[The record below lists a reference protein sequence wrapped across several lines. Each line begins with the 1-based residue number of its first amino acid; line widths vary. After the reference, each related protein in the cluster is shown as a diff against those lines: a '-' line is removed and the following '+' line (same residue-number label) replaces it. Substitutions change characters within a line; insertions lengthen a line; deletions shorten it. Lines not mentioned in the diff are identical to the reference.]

1 MIMKNLRTRMFLF
14 LIAALAACFAAQS
27 ASAATVVVGNCV
39 TTLTHFSTIGAAISA
54 VPSGSTVE
62 VCPGNYPEQL
72 SITKK
77 LTLIGLQSGTS
88 GAVVVLPPSG
98 GLGLNATDIFGNPVA
113 AQIFVD
119 SPAGAV
125 TIEHITVDGT
135 GNNVSGC
142 APNLEGIYF
151 QNTSGTIT
159 NNVVRNQYLTN
170 FASLGGCQSG
180 LAINIEA
187 TTSDNTVTISGNS
200 VRAYQKNGITASGP
214 GPVAA
219 SSGTGAGNPQ
229 GPIVTINNN
238 YIVGLAATAMN
249 WQGVYLNQSTAA
261 ENGIQVGFG
270 AGGKVEFNTVN
281 DNIWGQDTSSDTGD
295 AASGI
300 LIFAS
305 PNITVTGNEV
315 GSAQFGIVAETD
327 GSGFCGTSSP
337 ISCGTAD
344 GTIITSNK
352 VAGTQLFDG
361 IDACSNGNTI
371 TTNDVFGSTE
381 SGIHFDDSCSNS
393 SLSTTSGNSNSAS
406 KNVIVE
412 ACAGILL
419 GTGTTG
425 NTATP
430 NTIFDVT
437 NTTLAGDVCPVA
449 APADVVVVSHAS
461 ERKLRPSPYKLRK

>member
-1 MIMKNLRTRMFLF
+1 MIAKNLRTRMFLF

-27 ASAATVVVGNCV
+27 ASAATVVVGTCV
-39 TTLTHFSTIGAAISA
+39 TTLTHFNTIGAAIAA
-54 VPSGSTVE
+54 VPAGSTVE

-88 GAVVVLPPSG
+88 GAAVVLPPSG
-98 GLGLNATDIFGNPVA
+98 GLGMNATDIFGNPVA

-151 QNTSGTIT
+151 QNTSGTVT
-159 NNVVRNQYLTN
+159 NNAVRNQYLTN
-170 FASLGGCQSG
+170 FAVLGGCQSG

-187 TTSDNTVTISGNS
+187 TTSANSVTISGNS
-200 VRAYQKNGITASGP
+200 VRAYQKNGITASG
-214 GPVAA
+214 A
-219 SSGTGAGNPQ
+219 GTGAGSL
-229 GPIVTINNN
+229 GPSVTINNN

-270 AGGKVEFNTVN
+270 ASGKVEFNTVN

-315 GSAQFGIVAETD
+315 GSAQFGIVADTD
-327 GSGFCGTSSP
+327 GSGFCGTTSSP

-344 GTIITSNK
+344 GTTITSNK

-361 IDACSNGNTI
+361 IEACSNGNTI
-371 TTNDVFGSTE
+371 TTNDIFGSTE
-381 SGIHFDDSCSNS
+381 SGVHFDDSCSSS
-393 SLSTTSGNSNSAS
+393 SLGTTSGNSNSAS

-437 NTTLAGDVCPVA
+437 NTTLAGDVCPVPVSPDVMA
-449 APADVVVVSHAS
+449 ASHATG
-461 ERKLRPSPYKLRK
+461 RKLRPSPYRLRK